1 MKVIHLI
8 SGGDTGGARTHVYSL
23 LKYLGQIIDVQ
34 LVCFRGGDFADG
46 AAALGIPTMVLDR
59 GFAANLGAPKKLI
72 RAGEYDPVHCH
83 GSMANVMGALLRRS
97 VRVPVISTVHSDYRL
112 DYLGRPF
119 ARAVYG
125 TLNIWA
131 LHQLDYRV
139 CVSDPI
145 RQRLID
151 RGALQGNTD
160 GKLDVSEDMLRTM
173 IVCQRM
179 VDEQKET

>member
-1 MKVIHLI
+1 M
-8 SGGDTGGARTHVYSL
+8 
-23 LKYLGQIIDVQ
+23 
-34 LVCFRGGDFADG
+34 
-46 AAALGIPTMVLDR
+46 
-59 GFAANLGAPKKLI
+59 
-72 RAGEYDPVHCH
+72 
-83 GSMANVMGALLRRS
+83 
-97 VRVPVISTVHSDYRL
+97 PVISTVHSDYRL

-151 RGALQGNTD
+151 RGFEPNRLFSIYNG
-160 GKLDVSEDMLRTM
+160 S
-173 IVCQRM
+173 
-179 VDEQKET
+179 

>member
-1 MKVIHLI
+1 
-8 SGGDTGGARTHVYSL
+8 
-23 LKYLGQIIDVQ
+23 
-34 LVCFRGGDFADG
+34 
-46 AAALGIPTMVLDR
+46 
-59 GFAANLGAPKKLI
+59 
-72 RAGEYDPVHCH
+72 
-83 GSMANVMGALLRRS
+83 MANVMGALLRRS

-151 RGALQGNTD
+151 RGFEPNRLFSIYNG
-160 GKLDVSEDMLRTM
+160 LDFSPRRAQDRPRGIFCAVR
-173 IVCQRM
+173 IYRP
-179 VDEQKET
+179 